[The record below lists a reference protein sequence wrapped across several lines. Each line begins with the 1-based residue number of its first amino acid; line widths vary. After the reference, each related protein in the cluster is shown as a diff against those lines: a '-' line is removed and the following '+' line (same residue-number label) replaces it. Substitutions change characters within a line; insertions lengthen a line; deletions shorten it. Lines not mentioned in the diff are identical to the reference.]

1 MFNTNEL
8 VVEIQLNI
16 VVVLQLPLLSRLLP
30 VMVNV
35 E

>member
-1 MFNTNEL
+1 MNEL

-16 VVVLQLPLLSRLLP
+16 VVVVVSLLSHLLQLL
-30 VMVNV
+30 VNV